1 MKEEQT
7 TTTGVSRVAQGKVG
21 GQVGRATDGSA
32 VNPCARERE
41 IESQSFDSL
50 SRNHFCTVASEG
62 TARSRFSAMHTL
74 KV

>member
-32 VNPCARERE
+32 VNPCARESVGRERE
-41 IESQSFDSL
+41 IASPL
-50 SRNHFCTVASEG
+50 TV
-62 TARSRFSAMHTL
+62 
-74 KV
+74 